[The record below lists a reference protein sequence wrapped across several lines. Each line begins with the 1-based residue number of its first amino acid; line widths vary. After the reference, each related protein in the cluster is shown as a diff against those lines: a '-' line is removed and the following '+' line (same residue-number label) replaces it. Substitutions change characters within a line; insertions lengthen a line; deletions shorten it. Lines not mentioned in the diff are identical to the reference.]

1 MFKMDIFKRIV
12 YFLQLGE
19 SGSGPVALPVEEANR
34 LIAKSQVGEKITSIS
49 EFAIPEDVEEIEHT
63 YSNVV
68 GQDDLT
74 RFDNSKIG
82 RRKKI
87 RNKRKVGGSNRNKKQ
102 ASARS

>member
-19 SGSGPVALPVEEANR
+19 SGIGPIALPVEEANK
-34 LIAKSQVGEKITSIS
+34 LIANSLKGVKVASLV
-49 EFAIPEDVEEIEHT
+49 EFAIPEEEEEIDHT

-74 RFDNSKIG
+74 RFDQSKG
-82 RRKKI
+82 KRRKK
-87 RNKRKVGGSNRNKKQ
+87 RKGKKRKKPTNV
-102 ASARS
+102 